1 MKCLFV
7 YKTASLDITDPMG
20 IMCLIANV
28 KKHGSESDLFLTNLE
43 KDLFRS
49 VCEY

>member
-20 IMCLIANV
+20 IMCLIANA
-28 KKHGSESDLFLTNLE
+28 KKHGHESDLFLTNLE

-49 VCEY
+49 VR